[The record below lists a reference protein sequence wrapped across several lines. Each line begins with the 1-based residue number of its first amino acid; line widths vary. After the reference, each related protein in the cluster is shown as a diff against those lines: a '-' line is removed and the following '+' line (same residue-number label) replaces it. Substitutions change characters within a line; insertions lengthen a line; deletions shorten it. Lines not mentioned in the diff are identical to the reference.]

1 MPPKFRTYKIRI
13 WAIML
18 KNFHISRPN
27 GSLDRHHAQGCWAG
41 YVEIFPYTQ

>member
-1 MPPKFRTYKIRI
+1 MMPKFSTYKIRV

-27 GSLDRHHAQGCWAG
+27 GRLD
-41 YVEIFPYTQ
+41 